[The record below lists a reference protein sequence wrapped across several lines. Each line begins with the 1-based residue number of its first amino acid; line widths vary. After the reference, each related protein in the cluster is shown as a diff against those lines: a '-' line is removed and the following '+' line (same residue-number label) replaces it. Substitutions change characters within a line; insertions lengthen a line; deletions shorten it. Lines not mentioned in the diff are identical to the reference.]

1 MSISGGLSWLY
12 SHIMESYVITKKVKM
27 LLAHCHERISHTK
40 VRCLMLHA
48 TVSAKM
54 GKGENTN
61 VYVTYICTKIT
72 GRASRTLT
80 ALAASTEGKWVP
92 ERKGRRETFHDL
104 LPYAFKILNHISVLP
119 INTLK

>member
-61 VYVTYICTKIT
+61 VYVTYICTKHHWESIQDT
-72 GRASRTLT
+72 DSLGCLHGGEVGARE
-80 ALAASTEGKWVP
+80 EGQ
-92 ERKGRRETFHDL
+92 ERDF
-104 LPYAFKILNHISVLP
+104 S
-119 INTLK
+119 